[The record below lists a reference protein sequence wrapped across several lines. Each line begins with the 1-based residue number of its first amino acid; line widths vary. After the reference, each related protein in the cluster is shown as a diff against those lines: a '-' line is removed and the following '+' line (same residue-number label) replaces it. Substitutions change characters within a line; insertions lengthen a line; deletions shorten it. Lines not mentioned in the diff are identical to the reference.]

1 MLTQQSLRDH
11 KALPRLEAAVAE
23 LYKALISG
31 RETGKMFFWQSV
43 AACAYK
49 FFSGMAAS
57 IERLNEYKTHNSQFC
72 KKVFDFLNIEFKFQ
86 VCDSN
91 LLNLA

>member
-1 MLTQQSLRDH
+1 
-11 KALPRLEAAVAE
+11 
-23 LYKALISG
+23 
-31 RETGKMFFWQSV
+31 
-43 AACAYK
+43 
-49 FFSGMAAS
+49 MAAS